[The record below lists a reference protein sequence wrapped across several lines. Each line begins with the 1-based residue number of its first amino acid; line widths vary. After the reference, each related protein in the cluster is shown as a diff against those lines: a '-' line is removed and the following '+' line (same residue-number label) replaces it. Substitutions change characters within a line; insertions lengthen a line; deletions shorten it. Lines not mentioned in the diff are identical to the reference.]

1 MARRQAEAWM
11 WAEALEML
19 ARAERMHGQ
28 YFRLSPSARNVP
40 SWEPPADLYETDREV
55 VVLVSLPGVD
65 ENDVQALIEDGML
78 VVVGR
83 RTLPAE
89 LRHAVIHRMELPQ
102 GRFERRIALPPGR
115 YDEVRRATRHGCL
128 AISLRK
134 ALPPES
140 GAKR

>member
-28 YFRLSPSARNVP
+28 YFRLGQGARNVP
-40 SWEPPADLYETDREV
+40 AWEPPIDLYETEREV

-65 ENDVQALIEDGML
+65 PDAVQAIIEDGML

-83 RTLPAE
+83 RVLPPE
-89 LRHAVIHRMELPQ
+89 LREAVIHRMELPQ
-102 GRFERRIALPPGR
+102 GRFERRVRLPPGR
-115 YDEVRRATRHGCL
+115 YDDVRRASLHGCL

-134 ALPPES
+134 SQSPEP

>member
-1 MARRQAEAWM
+1 MARRLAEAWM
-11 WAEALEML
+11 WTEALEML

-28 YFRLSPSARNVP
+28 YFRLASSARNMP
-40 SWEPPADLYETDREV
+40 SWEPPIDIYETERAV

-89 LRHAVIHRMELPQ
+89 MRHAVIHRMELPQ
-102 GRFERRIALPPGR
+102 GRFERRIPLPPGR
-115 YDEVRRATRHGCL
+115 YEEVRQSSQHGCL

-134 ALPPES
+134 ASLSEH
-140 GAKR
+140 GAKQ